1 MPTQRT
7 PDTVILSPPLA
18 KDLPGCI
25 GRERPLTALRPGIC
39 VYVMKAW
46 KTQFITRVPRYGVKV
61 RHIAEDPSPKGRAQ
75 DDSVMRLES
84 HYSETLHLN
93 RIPAN
98 LREKPPP
105 LLKLLNCFFI
115 MAYCFSN

>member
-46 KTQFITRVPRYGVKV
+46 KTQFITECRDMALRF
-61 RHIAEDPSPKGRAQ
+61 D
-75 DDSVMRLES
+75 
-84 HYSETLHLN
+84 T
-93 RIPAN
+93 
-98 LREKPPP
+98 LREILRPKEGHR
-105 LLKLLNCFFI
+105 
-115 MAYCFSN
+115 MTV